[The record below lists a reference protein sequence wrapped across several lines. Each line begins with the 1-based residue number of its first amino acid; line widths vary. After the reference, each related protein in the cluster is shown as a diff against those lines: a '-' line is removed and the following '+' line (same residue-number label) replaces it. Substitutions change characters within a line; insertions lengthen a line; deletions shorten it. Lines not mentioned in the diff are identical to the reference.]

1 MYKYFLSDTN
11 LSNKAWT
18 ATVNDGMEELGGLY
32 TKPMIIFLS
41 VFSGSL
47 STFTNTELISPPIIK
62 AFLDLHWR
70 DSCKYNETPPPLL

>member
-1 MYKYFLSDTN
+1 MYFFSDTN
-11 LSNKAWT
+11 LSNKAWD

-41 VFSGSL
+41 AFSELL
-47 STFTNTELISPPIIK
+47 STSTNTELFSPPIIK
-62 AFLDLHWR
+62 SFLDLYWR